1 MSLNSKS
8 VKAAR
13 PKPKTNPKDYKFYD
27 EKGLYLLVKANG
39 SKYWRFRY
47 RFDGKEKLLALGVY
61 PKVSLSEARIKQGQ
75 AQELLDDDV
84 DPSKDKKQQ
93 KDADKLKKANT
104 FEAVARDWYEEE
116 KKEWTPD
123 HAMRVIHSLEKEIF
137 PHIGDMPI
145 TKISTPDIKRAI
157 NLIQKRGAFD
167 IAKRS
172 LQRCSSVFS
181 YAIQSGIAEINPA
194 RDLIGSIKS
203 PKVKHQPSL
212 KREELPEC
220 LKRIGSYDGM
230 LQTKIAL
237 RLLIHTFVRPGELR
251 GARWDEFDLDGK
263 EWRIPQ
269 ERMKIK
275 EGGDHIVPLT
285 KQSIKLINELEPITG
300 RYELLFPGERRATQ
314 PMSENTLLFAL
325 YRMGY
330 KGKATP
336 HGFRA
341 TASSILNEQN
351 FNSDAIERQLSHI
364 ERNKVKGAY
373 NYNAEFMKERKKIM
387 KWWSDYLDDM
397 EHEKIVIAGKFKR
410 GR

>member
-1 MSLNSKS
+1 
-8 VKAAR
+8 
-13 PKPKTNPKDYKFYD
+13 
-27 EKGLYLLVKANG
+27 LYLLVKAIG
-39 SKYWRFRY
+39 SKYWRLRY

-61 PKVSLSEARIKQGQ
+61 PKVSLSVARRLQDK
-75 AQELLDDDV
+75 AVKLLDASV
-84 DPSKDKKQQ
+84 DPSTDRKQRN
-93 KDADKLKKANT
+93 DADKLRKANT
-104 FEAVARDWYEEE
+104 FEAVARDWFKEEE
-116 KKEWTPD
+116 KRWKD
-123 HAMRVIHSLEKEIF
+123 RHASRVIYSLEKEIF

-145 TKISTPDIKRAI
+145 TKIRTPDIKRAI

-172 LQRCSSVFS
+172 LQRCSSIFS
-181 YAIQSGIAEINPA
+181 YAIQSGIAENNPA
-194 RDLIGSIKS
+194 RDLIGSIKT

-212 KREELPEC
+212 KREELSEC
-220 LKRIGSYDGM
+220 LKRIDGYDGM

-251 GARWDEFDLDGK
+251 GARWDEFDLTKK
-263 EWRIPQ
+263 EWQIPG
-269 ERMKIK
+269 ERMKMNI
-275 EGGDHIVPLT
+275 GHIVPLT

-300 RYELLFPGERRATQ
+300 RFELLFPGERKATM

-397 EHEKIVIAGKFKR
+397 ANVHFHALTRDLPFFLCQIEFIPSSPT
-410 GR
+410 